1 MGGPMRQ
8 NILLAGKARISA
20 RFEDIATKMQK
31 RCCSNRGVYLEG
43 CSPDGAPLRRFGRS
57 PTETGNGSLGL
68 EFGER
73 WLSAYYVRWFFD
85 IVDFR

>member
-1 MGGPMRQ
+1 AKKV
-8 NILLAGKARISA
+8 LLESGSVSRGLFTG
-20 RFEDIATKMQK
+20 RGATEAV
-31 RCCSNRGVYLEG
+31 RTVANR
-43 CSPDGAPLRRFGRS
+43 DGQQF
-57 PTETGNGSLGL
+57 LGL